1 MFKNCIF
8 IISCFLSFTSCAQN
22 KETLFSKQNKI
33 APKISIPLAA
43 DILVSNAAN
52 DFNAKLKKLLAKLY
66 KLKGVI
72 V

>member
-1 MFKNCIF
+1 MFKKYIF
-8 IISCFLSFTSCAQN
+8 LTLCFLSFISCAQN
-22 KETLFSKQNKI
+22 KVTLYSKQHNI